1 MSGNFNERRAP
12 PDQTVEF
19 GGNAKKMY
27 FESIM
32 ISSTERRFAVYSS
45 EGQMLFYTT
54 SVLAAR
60 MFMAGKNTNMWS
72 GS

>member
-1 MSGNFNERRAP
+1 MSGKLNERHSSPNQSVGLGA
-12 PDQTVEF
+12 
-19 GGNAKKMY
+19 NAKEMY

-32 ISSTERRFAVYSS
+32 ISATERRFAVYSP

>member
-1 MSGNFNERRAP
+1 
-12 PDQTVEF
+12 
-19 GGNAKKMY
+19 MY

>member
-1 MSGNFNERRAP
+1 VTIDSQPAARRHP
-12 PDQTVEF
+12 QPRHNPEP
-19 GGNAKKMY
+19 MY

-32 ISSTERRFAVYSS
+32 ISATERRYAVYNNR
-45 EGQMLFYTT
+45 GQMVFYTS

-72 GS
+72 GG